1 MERRKNKKK
10 LCRRIA
16 AMLLI
21 AGLMIVLLCGCS
33 HGPNDRMQ
41 TEPKEPSAPPES
53 ELLDTMAKA
62 VAYVEEMVQAGATE
76 FSLVCSADVYE
87 ALIKTTY
94 MADGAERKAFH
105 SLPRLNIHNLFLFYR
120 SPPGIL
126 QKPPFFHLL
135 LLPRP

>member
-62 VAYVEEMVQAGATE
+62 VAYVEEMVQAGSTE
-76 FSLVCSADVYE
+76 FSLVCSADVYD

-105 SLPRLNIHNLFLFYR
+105 SLLDQAGCHYYAATTAGMKKTITITDISL
-120 SPPGIL
+120 
-126 QKPPFFHLL
+126 
-135 LLPRP
+135 